1 MNVGTSPEASKT
13 SAWSKVRAV
22 ASIKLAIAILTA
34 VIFGYLALIALP
46 VALTSMASGRGITL
60 SGLEIGP
67 EKVCDHV
74 GEIITAAA
82 NNNELA
88 VFDSSIGRLLLQMN
102 SALNQVS
109 SQSEL
114 AARTSAAQS
123 DQLLALVREAIS
135 TQANISQSRQ
145 QALDKVTAKCL
156 QRDDPKETF
165 RLPVICLVLGS
176 MAMFLVFAYFV
187 IGTICGSRW
196 PWQPR
201 PMTPLGASGSSAD

>member
-1 MNVGTSPEASKT
+1 MNAGTSSEPPKT
-13 SAWSKVRAV
+13 SAWSRIRVV

-46 VALTSMASGRGITL
+46 VALTAMASGRGITL

-88 VFDSSIGRLLLQMN
+88 VFDSSIGRLLRQTNL
-102 SALNQVS
+102 ALKQVS

-135 TQANISQSRQ
+135 TQTKISQSRQ
-145 QALDKVTAKCL
+145 QALDKIAAKCL

-165 RLPVICLVLGS
+165 RLSIVFLVLAS
-176 MAMFLVFAYFV
+176 MAMFLVFSYFV

-196 PWQPR
+196 PWQPG
-201 PMTPLGASGSSAD
+201 PVTPLTASGSSVG